1 MRLDEILT
9 EANRARA
16 TDVFLTAGA
25 VPCIQCD
32 GIYSQLRLANGQR
45 LSPEL
50 SQRLAR
56 EAMTERQWSDFEKN
70 MEANLAYMTES
81 AGRYRIN
88 VYYQRGTIG
97 LVCRRVV
104 TDIPTLRQL
113 GLPPILRNAA
123 LADRGIVLICGSTGC
138 GKSTTLASLINYRN
152 NLRTGHIVTIED
164 PIEFVYA
171 HRRSIVTQ
179 REVGIDTLS
188 FPEALKNSLRQ
199 APQVICIG
207 EIRDSETMQFALHAS
222 ETGHLVFATLHSTN
236 ASLALERI
244 LHFYPGEFKEQTLM
258 QLALNLRAIVSQRL
272 VQRVK
277 GGRTAAVEI
286 LVNTPRMQDLIQK
299 GDLAVIRTAMGSENS
314 DGSIHFDKVLYR
326 LFKRGVITQ
335 DEALL
340 AAESANDLLMKLR
353 GMGITAGSSWDD
365 LSDPWV
371 DIRGDYDLPDGPL
384 AAQTQKSAGGGY
396 TNDGATM
403 MPRPAAS
410 QPPPPSRPASSGSP
424 VQAAPPS
431 GAAPPP
437 ARPRPTA
444 PPAPS
449 TSSMQ
454 GPPPSQRPA
463 APPPAAPS
471 PQPAPAPPAPM
482 RPSFSP
488 PPSKPPGFQD

>member
-32 GIYSQLRLANGQR
+32 GVYSPLRMANGHR
-45 LSPEL
+45 LSAEL
-50 SQRLAR
+50 SIRLAR
-56 EAMTERQWSDFEKN
+56 EAMSERQWSEFEKT

-88 VYYQRGTIG
+88 VYYQRGTVG

-104 TDIPTLRQL
+104 TEIPTLRQL
-113 GLPPILRNAA
+113 GLPPVLRSAA

-179 REVGIDTLS
+179 REVGIDTMS
-188 FPEALKNSLRQ
+188 FHEALKNSLRQ

-207 EIRDSETMQFALHAS
+207 ELRDSETVQFAMHAS

-244 LHFYPGEFKEQTLM
+244 LHFYPGEFKEQILM
-258 QLALNLRAIVSQRL
+258 QLALNLRAIVAQRL
-272 VQRVK
+272 VVRTG
-277 GGRTAAVEI
+277 GGRIAAVEI
-286 LVNTPRMQDLIQK
+286 LVNTPRMQDLIEK
-299 GDLAVIRTAMGSENS
+299 GDMAVIRTAMTSENS
-314 DGSIHFDKVLYR
+314 DGSVHFDKALYR
-326 LFKRGVITQ
+326 LVKRGTISS

-340 AAESANDLLMKLR
+340 AAESANDLTMKLR
-353 GMGITAGSSWDD
+353 GMGITAGSSWED
-365 LSDPWV
+365 LSDPWAH
-371 DIRGDYDLPDGPL
+371 IRGDYDPPEGPL
-384 AAQTQKSAGGGY
+384 AAQLQKNSGGTY
-396 TNDGATM
+396 TNDGAPM
-403 MPRPAAS
+403 MSRMPA
-410 QPPPPSRPASSGSP
+410 PAVAG
-424 VQAAPPS
+424 AS
-431 GAAPPP
+431 GAAPP
-437 ARPRPTA
+437 
-444 PPAPS
+444 
-449 TSSMQ
+449 
-454 GPPPSQRPA
+454 SQRPPA
-463 APPPAAPS
+463 VAQARAPLPAGAPPQAAAQPRPRPAAPS
-471 PQPAPAPPAPM
+471 PQAGQSLQGPPPGAQRPPAPM
-482 RPSFSP
+482 PAPSPAPPKYP
-488 PPSKPPGFQD
+488 PPGSKPPGMQE

>member
-1 MRLDEILT
+1 
-9 EANRARA
+9 
-16 TDVFLTAGA
+16 
-25 VPCIQCD
+25 
-32 GIYSQLRLANGQR
+32 
-45 LSPEL
+45 
-50 SQRLAR
+50 
-56 EAMTERQWSDFEKN
+56 
-70 MEANLAYMTES
+70 
-81 AGRYRIN
+81 
-88 VYYQRGTIG
+88 
-97 LVCRRVV
+97 
-104 TDIPTLRQL
+104 
-113 GLPPILRNAA
+113 
-123 LADRGIVLICGSTGC
+123 
-138 GKSTTLASLINYRN
+138 
-152 NLRTGHIVTIED
+152 GHIVTIED

-244 LHFYPGEFKEQTLM
+244 LHFYPGEFKEQILM

-314 DGSIHFDKVLYR
+314 DGSIHFDKALYR

-353 GMGITAGSSWDD
+353 GMGISAGSTWDD

-471 PQPAPAPPAPM
+471 PQPAPAPPTPM